1 MEFLPRIAAATRSPG
16 AASPG
21 RCRAFGT
28 GDPLGAARYTA
39 KLLTFD
45 LVSIMMNTKEV
56 GMGEVQ
62 KARVFRNGRSQAV
75 RIPAQYRFQTDEV
88 YVRRDPETGA
98 LTLSESPFAL
108 SLDEIYAQLDAAGAA
123 RFTLDRDSAPPSD
136 REEL

>member
-1 MEFLPRIAAATRSPG
+1 
-16 AASPG
+16 
-21 RCRAFGT
+21 
-28 GDPLGAARYTA
+28 
-39 KLLTFD
+39 
-45 LVSIMMNTKEV
+45 MNTKEV

-123 RFTLDRDSAPPSD
+123 RFTLDRDPAPPGD
-136 REEL
+136 REPL

>member
-1 MEFLPRIAAATRSPG
+1 
-16 AASPG
+16 
-21 RCRAFGT
+21 
-28 GDPLGAARYTA
+28 
-39 KLLTFD
+39 
-45 LVSIMMNTKEV
+45 MMNTKEV
-56 GMGEVQ
+56 SMGEVQ

-123 RFTLDRDSAPPSD
+123 RFTLDRDPAPPGD
-136 REEL
+136 REPL